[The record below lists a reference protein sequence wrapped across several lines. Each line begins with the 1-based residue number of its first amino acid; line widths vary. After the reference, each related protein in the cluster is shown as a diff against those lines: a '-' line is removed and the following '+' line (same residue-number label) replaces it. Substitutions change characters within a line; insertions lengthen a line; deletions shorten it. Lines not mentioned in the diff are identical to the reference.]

1 MSDANDTSGMSDMR
15 ALISLHQVSL
25 KLGGVQALQDVSLNI
40 FSGEQV
46 ALIGAN
52 GSGKSTLLRLMN
64 GLHQPSQGTVHLP
77 LCRQAMLFQRPHML
91 RSSSLNNVAIGL
103 WLDRS
108 LQLNWNACK
117 HRALEALSVVGL
129 SGVTQQNAATLS
141 GGQQQRLA
149 LARAWAREPLL
160 LFLDEPT
167 ASLDP
172 PAKREV
178 EALVHQL
185 IRPQGQQLATT
196 LVFASH
202 NLGQVKRWASRV
214 IYLEQGKVLADLP
227 TADFFDAN
235 CLKQHSHQAFLFLQ
249 GET

>member
-1 MSDANDTSGMSDMR
+1 MMP
-15 ALISLHQVSL
+15 LISLEQVGL
-25 KLGGVQALQDVSLNI
+25 KLGHVQALIDVSLSI
-40 FSGEQV
+40 HAGEHV

-52 GSGKSTLLRLMN
+52 GSGKSSLLRVLN
-64 GLHQPSQGTVHLP
+64 GLHQPTLGKVQLAS
-77 LCRQAMLFQRPHML
+77 CRQAMLFQRPHML
-91 RSSSLNNVAIGL
+91 RTSSLKNVAIGL

-108 LQLNWNACK
+108 LGLSWQQAK
-117 HRALEALSVVGL
+117 VEAQQALSLVGL
-129 SGVTQQNAATLS
+129 AGVKLQNAATLS

-149 LARAWAREPLL
+149 LARAWARGPEL

-185 IRPQGQQLATT
+185 IRPQDGKSSTT

-214 IYLEQGKVLADLP
+214 IYLEQGRVMADLP
-227 TADFFDAN
+227 TADFFN
-235 CLKQHSHQAFLFLQ
+235 SECLKQHSQQAFLFLQ
-249 GET
+249 GETS

>member
-1 MSDANDTSGMSDMR
+1 MKP
-15 ALISLHQVSL
+15 LISLKQVGL
-25 KLGGVQALQDVSLNI
+25 KLGHVQALSHVTLSI
-40 FSGEQV
+40 HEGEQV

-52 GSGKSTLLRLMN
+52 GSGKSTLLRVLN
-64 GLHQPSQGTVHLP
+64 GLHRVTEGAMHLAP
-77 LCRQAMLFQRPHML
+77 CRQAMLFQRPHML
-91 RSSSLNNVAIGL
+91 RTSSLNNVAIGL

-108 LQLNWNACK
+108 LGLSWQQAKL
-117 HRALEALSVVGL
+117 RALDALSLVGL
-129 SGVTQQNAATLS
+129 AGVKSQNAATLS

-149 LARAWAREPLL
+149 LARAWAKGPEL

-172 PAKREV
+172 PAKREI

-185 IRPQGQQLATT
+185 IKPQATKPATT

-214 IYLEQGKVLADLP
+214 IYIEEGRVMADLP
-227 TADFFDAN
+227 TTDFFNAE
-235 CLKQHSHQAFLFLQ
+235 CLKQHSYQAFLFLQ
-249 GET
+249 GETS

>member
-1 MSDANDTSGMSDMR
+1 MNK
-15 ALISLHQVSL
+15 LISLKHVSL
-25 KLGGVQALQDVSLNI
+25 KLGHVQALSDISLSI
-40 FSGEQV
+40 KAGEQV

-52 GSGKSTLLRLMN
+52 GSGKSTLLRMMH
-64 GLHQPSQGTVHLP
+64 GLHLPTQGEIQLAP
-77 LCRQAMLFQRPHML
+77 CRQAMLFQRPHML
-91 RSSSLNNVAIGL
+91 RSSSLNNVAMGL

-108 LQLNWNACK
+108 MGLNWSQAK
-117 HRALEALSVVGL
+117 LKASDAIAMVGL
-129 SGVTQQNAATLS
+129 SGVKSQSAVTLS

-149 LARAWAREPLL
+149 LARAWARKPEL

-178 EALVHQL
+178 EGLVQQL
-185 IRPQGQQLATT
+185 IESQAEKADTT

-214 IYLEQGKVLADLP
+214 IYIEQGCILADLP
-227 TADFFDAN
+227 KADFFNSA
-235 CLKQHSHQAFLFLQ
+235 CLKKHSQQAFLFLA
-249 GET
+249 GETP

>member
-1 MSDANDTSGMSDMR
+1 MTS
-15 ALISLHQVSL
+15 LLSLHQVSL
-25 KLGGVQALQDVSLNI
+25 KLGGVQALQDVSLEI
-40 FSGEQV
+40 YSGEQV

-52 GSGKSTLLRLMN
+52 GSGKSTMLRLLN
-64 GLHQPSQGTVHLP
+64 GLHQPSQGRVNLP
-77 LCRQAMLFQRPHML
+77 PCRQAMLFQRPHML
-91 RSSSLNNVAIGL
+91 RTSSLNKVAIGL

-108 LQLNWNACK
+108 LELGWADCK
-117 HRALEALSVVGL
+117 LRAREALSVVGL

-149 LARAWAREPLL
+149 LARAWAREPQL

-185 IRPQGQQLATT
+185 IKPQGQKMATT

-214 IYLEQGKVLADLP
+214 IYLEQGKILADLP
-227 TADFFDAN
+227 TLDFFDAEL
-235 CLKQHSHQAFLFLQ
+235 LKQHSQQAFLFLQ